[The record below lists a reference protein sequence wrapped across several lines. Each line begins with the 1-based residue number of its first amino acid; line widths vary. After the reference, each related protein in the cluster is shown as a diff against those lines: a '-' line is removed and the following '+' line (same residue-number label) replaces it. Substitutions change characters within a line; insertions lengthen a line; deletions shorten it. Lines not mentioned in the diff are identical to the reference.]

1 MARKP
6 GGQTVDRISQPGSEK
21 GREGGERTVACLLP
35 KKSPGLDSMESKW
48 IHGKR
53 KGG

>member
-1 MARKP
+1 M
-6 GGQTVDRISQPGSEK
+6 DRISQPSSEK
-21 GREGGERTVACLLP
+21 GRGEGGERTVACLLP